1 MDVWVL
7 VRFVHV
13 AGAAL
18 WLGGQLTL
26 TFAVIPLAGRLL
38 PVAERARVVQA
49 VGRRFALV
57 TMAGFLPSQIATGIA
72 LAANHGVTFDSL
84 GEPGYGR
91 TLAAKLALFTVA
103 MLAATGHGIAAG
115 RRRTHLARA
124 LGLCGLVCSAGV
136 VLLATALVG

>member
-26 TFAVIPLAGRLL
+26 TLAVIPLAGRLL
-38 PVAERARVVQA
+38 PVEERTRVVRA
-49 VGRRFALV
+49 VGRRFAHI
-57 TMAGFLPSQIATGIA
+57 TMAGFLPLQVATGIA
-72 LAANHGVTFDSL
+72 LAAEHGITLSSL
-84 GEPGYGR
+84 AEPGYGR
-91 TLAAKLALFTVA
+91 TLATKLALFTVA
-103 MLAATGHGIAAG
+103 MMAAAGHGIAAS
-115 RRRTHLARA
+115 RRRTRLSRA